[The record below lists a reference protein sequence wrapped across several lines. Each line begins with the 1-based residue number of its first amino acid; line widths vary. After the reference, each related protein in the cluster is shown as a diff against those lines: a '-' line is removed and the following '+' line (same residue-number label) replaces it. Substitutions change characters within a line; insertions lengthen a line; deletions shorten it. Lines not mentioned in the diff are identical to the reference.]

1 MSYYPKSQIKTNL
14 YANGSDTK
22 LSTQT
27 PQQSLTLINFYTGP
41 YYETSN
47 GNKYTG
53 KFPGDGVN
61 SPLFLVSDYFIEDT
75 PLFVEDFPNQIIV
88 NPLNDKNIHPDNFLV
103 PSEYILKF

>member
-41 YYETSN
+41 YYE
-47 GNKYTG
+47 
-53 KFPGDGVN
+53 
-61 SPLFLVSDYFIEDT
+61 
-75 PLFVEDFPNQIIV
+75 
-88 NPLNDKNIHPDNFLV
+88 
-103 PSEYILKF
+103 